1 MPLETKIFNYQGI
14 ECSGDQGIGAY
25 VGKHLYLREG
35 RDFDCTLKGF
45 FLGGGDLKSRTRRTL
60 LGGGIRKFDPFFW
73 GGGIGI

>member
-45 FLGGGDLKSRTRRTL
+45 FWGGGPKESHSSHS

-73 GGGIGI
+73 GGE